1 MKMSF
6 EEYRSRPE
14 FGSTTMKRMVDSP
27 EDFKYGVM
35 VCGSEALRKGTNL
48 HSATLER
55 ELFDRMIV
63 FPDLTFRSVGQ
74 KRESIEWAEAQF
86 NTPCLIGATS
96 SADDLRAEFVLMASR
111 DGQALVYPAERDLA
125 LDMAASVD
133 RNAEAVE
140 LLDGAICEQSYFHGQ
155 LKTRPDATNSGPLID
170 LKQDKEP
177 SQRRFEVSA
186 WEKKYGFLLAH
197 SEAVLAANGI
207 AVDSW
212 HWIVVKPKHHLVIS
226 GRNIH
231 QVEVYQAGPDIIA
244 TARQQHADAVGLLL
258 ECQASDEWPGPVVPQ
273 SPTILSNPAWVN
285 TQPEDADIDMSGVD
299 YE

>member
-1 MKMSF
+1 MYMTF
-6 EEYRSRPE
+6 DDYLARPE

-27 EDFKYGVM
+27 EEFKYGVM
-35 VCGSEALRKGTNL
+35 TCGKEALRKGTNL
-48 HSATLER
+48 HSATLEP
-55 ELFDRMIV
+55 ELFARMIV
-63 FPDLTFRSVGQ
+63 FPDLKFRSEVQ
-74 KRESIEWAEAQF
+74 KRESIDWADERF
-86 NTPCLIGATS
+86 NTPCLIDAKS
-96 SADDLRAEFVLMASR
+96 SADELRAEFVLMAAR

-133 RNAEAVE
+133 RNAEAAD
-140 LLDGAICEQSYFHGQ
+140 LLDGALCEQSYFHGQ
-155 LKTRPDATNSGPLID
+155 FKTRPDATNCGPLID

-177 SQRRFEVSA
+177 VQRRFEVSA

-197 SEAVLAANGI
+197 SEAVLAPNGI

-212 HWIVVKPKHHLVIS
+212 HWIVVAPKHHLIID

-231 QVEVYQAGPDIIA
+231 QVEVYQAGPDIID

-258 ECQASDEWPGPVVPQ
+258 ECQASGEWPGPVVPQ
-273 SPTILSNPAWVN
+273 SPTILSNPAWVD
-285 TQPEDADIDMSGVD
+285 TQQEDAVIDMTGVE